1 MAGSGVILYHEVQES
16 KLCGVHCV
24 NTVLQG
30 PFFSELDLAAMAT
43 ELDQKERQ
51 IVMDTGGSCAS
62 SDYARLV
69 GEGSSNV
76 SLDGNFSIQVLAKAL
91 DVWDLRVTSLDA
103 REAETAKAN
112 PHQETAFICHL
123 HDHWFTIR
131 KVGGEWYNFNSLFP
145 APEHLS
151 NFYLSAFLSSLQSEG
166 WSIFVVRGNFP
177 VECAF
182 TAEVGSGF
190 GQWLTPEDAERI
202 SRSTKASSKMSGEKD
217 PMLMA
222 AIKAS
227 LEEDSFGSQASD
239 QNINSIAAAMAASLA
254 NIHVP
259 GTNQKRTT

>member
-30 PFFSELDLAAMAT
+30 PFFSELDLAAMAS
-43 ELDQKERQ
+43 ELDTKEMQ
-51 IVMDTGGSCAS
+51 MVMGSSSSAAS
-62 SDYARLV
+62 SDYARLM
-69 GEGSSNV
+69 GEDSSNV

-91 DVWDLRVTSLDA
+91 DVWDLKITSLDA
-103 REAETAKAN
+103 REVEAAKTN
-112 PHQETAFICHL
+112 PQQEVAFICHL

-131 KVGGEWYNFNSLFP
+131 KVGDQWYNFNSLYP

-166 WSIFVVRGNFP
+166 WSIFVVRGKLSA
-177 VECAF
+177 EGAF
-182 TAEVGSGF
+182 TSDTGSGY

-202 SRSTKASSKMSGEKD
+202 SKSSKASKKDSEDQD

-227 LEEDSFGSQASD
+227 LEEDSVHNQTPSQ
-239 QNINSIAAAMAASLA
+239 NVNSIAAAMAASLA
-254 NIHVP
+254 NVRVP
-259 GTNQKRTT
+259 GTDEKRT